1 MKQRVVIVRTIT
13 KRNLNLNKKMSNF
26 RVACVARVSVETKE
40 RLRNGIFDV
49 CPRENG
55 ARAKIGKKIR
65 SPANG
70 ARD

>member
-1 MKQRVVIVRTIT
+1 MKQRVVIVRTIK

-49 CPRENG
+49 CPREKWGESQNRKENPFPSERG
-55 ARAKIGKKIR
+55 
-65 SPANG
+65 S
-70 ARD
+70 